1 MLSRYYRLIVIDS
14 SNDESS
20 PLWRAA
26 IARADALVVPTITR
40 PEHAESARLLL
51 DELSRADAHAARLA
65 RRALVIV
72 SRSSRTEPEPRE
84 FVEAFSRISRSAV
97 AIPYDAAM
105 SDRPLRL
112 DSLAPA
118 TRQAW
123 ISVSAALAT
132 TLSTTAGETL

>member
-1 MLSRYYRLIVIDS
+1 MRVR
-14 SNDESS
+14 
-20 PLWRAA
+20 PCG
-26 IARADALVVPTITR
+26 ARADALVVPTITR

-51 DELSRADAHAARLA
+51 DELSRADARAARLA

-123 ISVSAALAT
+123 ISASAALAT